1 MKAYNWWFILSAIAA
16 VSFLSSDGSG
26 SGGMLLNI
34 NPEWIIVFLVFGF
47 IGMYL
52 DKKKEE

>member
-1 MKAYNWWFILSAIAA
+1 MKAYYWWFILSAIAA

-26 SGGMLLNI
+26 EGGMLLNI
-34 NPEWIIVFLVFGF
+34 HPSWAIVFLVFGF

-52 DKKKEE
+52 NKDDT

>member
-26 SGGMLLNI
+26 SGGMLINI

>member
-1 MKAYNWWFILSAIAA
+1 MKAHYWWFILSAIAA

-26 SGGMLLNI
+26 SGGMLFNI
-34 NPEWIIVFLVFGF
+34 NPVWAIVFLIFGF

>member
-1 MKAYNWWFILSAIAA
+1 MKAYYWWFILSAIAA

-26 SGGMLLNI
+26 SGGLLLNI

>member
-1 MKAYNWWFILSAIAA
+1 MKGYYWWFILSAIAA

-34 NPEWIIVFLVFGF
+34 NPIWAIVFLVFGF
-47 IGMYL
+47 IGMYS
-52 DKKKEE
+52 DKNKEE

>member
-1 MKAYNWWFILSAIAA
+1 MKAYYWWFITSAICA

-26 SGGMLLNI
+26 DGGMLLNI
-34 NPEWIIVFLVFGF
+34 NPTWAMVFLIFGF

-52 DKKKEE
+52 DKKD